1 MSYNGWS
8 NYETWRTNLELC
20 EGLDIRDFGFITAT
34 AHDNRDAT
42 ISDLA
47 EALYEMADEQVELE
61 AHGWTADI
69 ARSFLSH
76 VDWKEIAEHFVDD
89 YITENPKD
97 DDDDTP

>member
-20 EGLDIRDFGFITAT
+20 EGLDIRDFALV
-34 AHDNRDAT
+34 HDERDAA

-47 EALYEMADEQVELE
+47 AALYEMADEHVAQE
-61 AHGWTADI
+61 ARGWTADI
-69 ARSFLSH
+69 ARSFLSN

-89 YITENPKD
+89 YITENPQD
-97 DDDDTP
+97 EEDVE